1 MSYTALPVPHNTL
14 SILTEILSQALDA
27 AERLELAI
35 AEAADEL
42 RDANDWRQGALT
54 LRLTALR
61 NEQARHITQAAQ
73 SLQSIERLRAAN
85 GMGQT
90 VLGRVFV
97 EYAK

>member
-1 MSYTALPVPHNTL
+1 MTALPVPHNTL
-14 SILTEILSQALDA
+14 SILTEILTQALDA
-27 AERLELAI
+27 ADRLELQI

-42 RDANDWRQGALT
+42 RDCNQDWRSGTLT

-61 NEQARHITQAAQ
+61 NEQARQITQAAQ
-73 SLQSIERLRAAN
+73 SMQSIERLRAAN

-90 VLGRVFV
+90 VMGRVIM

>member
-1 MSYTALPVPHNTL
+1 MTALPIPRQTL
-14 SILTEILSQALDA
+14 QVLTEIFTAALDS
-27 AERLELAI
+27 AERLELSI

-42 RDANDWRQGALT
+42 RDANDWRQGILT
-54 LRLTALR
+54 IKLTALR

-90 VLGRVFV
+90 PLARVFQ
-97 EYAK
+97 EYGK